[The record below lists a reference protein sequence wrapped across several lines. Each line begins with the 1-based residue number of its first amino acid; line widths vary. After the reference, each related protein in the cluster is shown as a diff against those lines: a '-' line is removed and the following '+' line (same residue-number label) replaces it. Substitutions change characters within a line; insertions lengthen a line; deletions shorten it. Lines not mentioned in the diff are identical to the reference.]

1 MGELKGVGVLNT
13 LPREAFFKEIKC
25 NFVCFLSFSCEFMQ
39 KVNTV
44 SFISL
49 VFGKIPLF
57 SLFLLTGKIELY
69 KIAFNWEH
77 LEN

>member
-13 LPREAFFKEIKC
+13 LPREEFFKEIKR
-25 NFVCFLSFSCEFMQ
+25 NFRCFLSFSCEFMH

-49 VFGKIPLF
+49 VFSKILLF
-57 SLFLLTGKIELY
+57 SLFLFTGKIEPY
-69 KIAFNWEH
+69 RIAFI
-77 LEN
+77 